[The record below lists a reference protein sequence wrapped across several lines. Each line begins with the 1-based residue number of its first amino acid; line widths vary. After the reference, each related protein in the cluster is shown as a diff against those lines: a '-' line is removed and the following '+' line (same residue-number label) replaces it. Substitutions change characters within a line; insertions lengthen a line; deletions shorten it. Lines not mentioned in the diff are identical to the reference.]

1 MQLVKTTREPLASGY
16 WLHTS
21 HYDDGTKYS
30 FKFIKYWHPY
40 FLRHT
45 MRDYASNSPTS
56 YIKLGKKLNSI
67 GLCLDNNN
75 DKLSDVLDAI
85 EEHVFMQARPFRNN
99 AITVDNRTLKQIYGT
114 ARKFRNYLEN

>member
-1 MQLVKTTREPLASGY
+1 MEVIKTTREPLSSGY

-21 HYDDGTKYS
+21 HYDDGSQHS
-30 FKFIKYWHPY
+30 FKYIHYWHPY
-40 FLRHT
+40 ELRHT
-45 MRDYASNSPTS
+45 FRDYAANSPKS
-56 YIKLGKKLNSI
+56 YIRLGKKLNSI

-75 DKLSDVLDAI
+75 DKLGDVLDAI

>member
-1 MQLVKTTREPLASGY
+1 
-16 WLHTS
+16 
-21 HYDDGTKYS
+21 
-30 FKFIKYWHPY
+30 
-40 FLRHT
+40 
-45 MRDYASNSPTS
+45 
-56 YIKLGKKLNSI
+56 LGKKLNSI